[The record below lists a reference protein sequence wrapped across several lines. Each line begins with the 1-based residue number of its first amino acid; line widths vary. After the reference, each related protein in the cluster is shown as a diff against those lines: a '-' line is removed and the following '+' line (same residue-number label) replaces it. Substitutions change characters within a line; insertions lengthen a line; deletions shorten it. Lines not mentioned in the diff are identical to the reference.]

1 MRGVILAVTFMA
13 LVLTLLVI
21 LTGKITQETVP
32 QSLEKRNSY
41 MQI

>member
-32 QSLEKRNSY
+32 QSLGKRNSY